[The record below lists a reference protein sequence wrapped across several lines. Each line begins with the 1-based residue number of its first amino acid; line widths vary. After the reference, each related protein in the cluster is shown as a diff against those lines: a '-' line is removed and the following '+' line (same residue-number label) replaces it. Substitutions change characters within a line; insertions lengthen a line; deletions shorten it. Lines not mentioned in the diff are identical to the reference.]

1 MISSSRAARVAA
13 QIIPYA
19 MAIAWPLI
27 PTLVQLADV
36 APKGVAIGG
45 RGSATVLALLMAA
58 ALIVGIVGMLAVFG
72 RRVLAHVPLVGPIG
86 VLIASEI
93 VAAALGVYWQAGL
106 FEIGCQIAN
115 LIVFVAF
122 WHTMRDA
129 TLRHRVIACYLVTG
143 ILAAVFA
150 VGLTLSRHPPAAF
163 AYEHG
168 RAAGTFLQPNEF
180 AGYMLFL
187 IPLGIGQ
194 LTAPPALRRLGLL
207 AAVVGCAGLA
217 LSFSRAAW
225 LGACIGMP
233 ILIARF
239 GRRAVMTYAV
249 VAVAGSIIGVMT
261 LRDVAHDPSENA
273 SRIAVWR
280 GALRIAERYA
290 LTGVGP
296 LNFSRI
302 YPTLKM
308 PDAAVD
314 EVHAHDLPLNTL
326 VENGVFGLAALI
338 WVIVSSVREA
348 RKAKARIPSDDGER
362 QLLFAALAAAFAA
375 SAVQNL
381 VDLVSTFVFLL
392 WWPMLGLMLS
402 LGPAAESV
410 RDTAA
415 EVRPAAA

>member
-1 MISSSRAARVAA
+1 VISSSRAARVAA

>member
-1 MISSSRAARVAA
+1 MISSSRTARIAA

-19 MAIAWPLI
+19 IAIALPLI
-27 PTLVQLADV
+27 PMLVQLADV
-36 APKGVAIGG
+36 APRGVAIGG
-45 RGSATVLALLMAA
+45 RGPAVVLALLIAA
-58 ALIVGIVGMLAVFG
+58 ALIVGVVGMLAVWG
-72 RRVLAHVPLVGPIG
+72 RRILADLPLAAPIG
-86 VLIASEI
+86 VLIASQI
-93 VAAALGVYWQAGL
+93 VATALGVYWQAGL

-115 LIVFVAF
+115 FIVYVAF
-122 WHTMRDA
+122 WRMMRDT
-129 TLRHRVIACYLVTG
+129 TLRHRVLACYLVTG

-187 IPLGIGQ
+187 IPVGIAQ

-207 AAVVGCAGLA
+207 AALVGCAGLA

-233 ILIARF
+233 LLIARF
-239 GRRAVMTYAV
+239 GRRAVITYAI
-249 VAVAGSIIGVMT
+249 VAVAGFTIGVMT

-280 GALRIAERYA
+280 GALRVAERYA

-302 YPTLKM
+302 YASLKM
-308 PDAAVD
+308 PDAAVN

-338 WVIVSSVREA
+338 WVVVSSVREA
-348 RKAKARIPSDDGER
+348 RSARARIPAADAER
-362 QLLFAALAAAFAA
+362 QLLFAGLAAAFAA

-392 WWPMLGLMLS
+392 WWPMLGLMLG
-402 LGPAAESV
+402 LAPAAESAGEK
-410 RDTAA
+410 AA
-415 EVRPAAA
+415 EVRPEAA